1 MFDMFDS
8 DNAQNYS
15 QDSSSSSSS
24 DSSSSQSSYGSYSSS
39 GKGFV
44 LSVGGSVFIGEK
56 PLTDKINEFCSAINN
71 LGEFKF
77 VIVVGGGKTARAYQ
91 ESAKD
96 LGANNFELDSLGIA
110 STRLNAKLFTYKI
123 EKAHKKVITNFEEI
137 DEIVNEGRIP
147 IMGGMAEGQTTDA
160 VGALLAEKL
169 GFEFVNLSNVDG
181 IYDKDPNAFEDAMM
195 FKELSFNDM
204 NFLLREK
211 LLVPGQHLFVDPQAA
226 SILSRSKVKSFFL
239 NGDHLEN
246 FKNCLREQDYKGTVV
261 DDRDDVIDKDEINS
275 SFEKME
281 EHHEM
286 PLRKRIIKRE
296 HKDEEINPHDIDF
309 GK

>member
-1 MFDMFDS
+1 MFNS
-8 DNAQNYS
+8 DNTQSYS
-15 QDSSSSSSS
+15 QDASSGGSSSS
-24 DSSSSQSSYGSYSSS
+24 YSSNS
-39 GKGFV
+39 QGKGFV
-44 LSVGGSVFIGEK
+44 ISVGGSVFIGDK
-56 PLTDKINEFCSAINN
+56 PLTDKIREFCSAINS
-71 LGEFKF
+71 LSEFRF
-77 VIVVGGGKTARAYQ
+77 VIVVGGGRTARNYQ
-91 ESAKD
+91 ESAKV

-123 EKAHKKVITNFEEI
+123 DKATKKVIINFEDV
-137 DEIVNEGRIP
+137 DEVVEEGRIP

-181 IYDKDPNAFEDAMM
+181 VYDKDPNVHDDAIL

-211 LLVPGQHLFVDPQAA
+211 LLIPGQHLFVDPQAA
-226 SILSRSKVKSFFL
+226 SILSRSKVKSYFL

-246 FKNCLREQDYKGTVV
+246 FKNCLRGAEYKGTLVE
-261 DDRDDVIDKDEINS
+261 DMGDVIEKDES
-275 SFEKME
+275 ESTFENVE
-281 EHHEM
+281 EVHELPM
-286 PLRKRIIKRE
+286 RKRIIKRE
-296 HKDEEINPHDIDF
+296 NLIEEDEEINPHDIDF

>member
-8 DNAQNYS
+8 ES
-15 QDSSSSSSS
+15 TSSTS
-24 DSSSSQSSYGSYSSS
+24 SYSSS

-56 PLTDKINEFCSAINN
+56 PLTDKINEFCSTINS

-77 VIVVGGGKTARAYQ
+77 VIVVGGGKTCRNYNEAAT
-91 ESAKD
+91 A
-96 LGANNFELDSLGIA
+96 LGANNFQLDSLGIA
-110 STRLNAKLFTYKI
+110 ATKLNARLFTYKI
-123 EKAHKKVITNFEEI
+123 DKVHKKIIENFSEL
-137 DEIVNEGRIP
+137 DEIIEEGRIP
-147 IMGGMAEGQTTDA
+147 ILGGMAEGQTTDA
-160 VGALLAEKL
+160 VGALIAEKL

-204 NFLLREK
+204 NFLVREK
-211 LLVPGQHLFVDPQAA
+211 LLIPGQHLFVDPQAA
-226 SILSRSKVKSFFL
+226 SILSRSKVKSYFL

-261 DDRDDVIDKDEINS
+261 SDVTDVIEKEEVES
-275 SFEKME
+275 SFEKIE
-281 EHHEM
+281 EHHEL
-286 PLRKRIIKRE
+286 PLRKTIIKRE

>member
-1 MFDMFDS
+1 MFDMFNS
-8 DNAQNYS
+8 DNTQSYS
-15 QDSSSSSSS
+15 QDASSGGSSSS
-24 DSSSSQSSYGSYSSS
+24 YSSNS
-39 GKGFV
+39 QGKGFV
-44 LSVGGSVFIGEK
+44 ISVGGSVFIGDK
-56 PLTDKINEFCSAINN
+56 PLTDKIREFCSAINS
-71 LGEFKF
+71 LSEFRF
-77 VIVVGGGKTARAYQ
+77 VIVVGGGRTARNYQ
-91 ESAKD
+91 ESAKV

-123 EKAHKKVITNFEEI
+123 DKATKKVIINFEDV
-137 DEIVNEGRIP
+137 DEVVEEGRIP

-181 IYDKDPNAFEDAMM
+181 VYDKDPNVHDDAIL

-211 LLVPGQHLFVDPQAA
+211 LLIPGQHLFVDPQAA
-226 SILSRSKVKSFFL
+226 SILSRSKVKSYFL

-246 FKNCLREQDYKGTVV
+246 FKNCLRGAEYKGTLVE
-261 DDRDDVIDKDEINS
+261 DMGDVIEKDES
-275 SFEKME
+275 ESTFENVE
-281 EHHEM
+281 EVHELPM
-286 PLRKRIIKRE
+286 RKRIIKRE
-296 HKDEEINPHDIDF
+296 NLIEEDEEINPHDIDF